1 MLVLS
6 ESNSYS
12 FANMVVKV
20 TDNTIAVDDTI
31 TPKPDLPDF
40 NVLIPTV
47 QDVGS
52 TNELELYY
60 PGEPNRYL
68 NNHGTP
74 NPLKYGFGP
83 DMIHG
88 VLSKPEA
95 GVGVYT
101 MNLRGPSATNAN
113 VLVSMKY
120 KVEKDVPYTD
130 EAGQQYYVDV
140 NGQLTTV
147 STDATPV
154 VRDVLHAKFVKSY
167 IDNCK
172 KWIDINEALN
182 SMYTETPDDDGYLTV
197 PFFGVMYRGASN
209 FGNNVYFSMFPKKA
223 EYDGKTYYH
232 LKVFDG
238 VTISTTD
245 SNYSLDVDSGIKY
258 NTTYYIE
265 NRFNEDY
272 PTMRFITAEGSN
284 EISAI
289 IDKYLYTVDE
299 LLSGTQANPEATF
312 SDIDPFSAKYFAFV
326 VDEGSID
333 TTLSGA
339 FTLAG
344 GDDGTETR
352 DELFKM
358 FFNGEILT
366 DISSTLRYRFNYIPD
381 AGYDADTIEAI
392 KKLVNKRIRM
402 TSATI
407 MIGGTD
413 SFQSALLEHQSK
425 HYDTMPNIR
434 QLARIQSPMMYNSF
448 IRRTIR
454 YPAMYFDLM
463 ALMDHFGRVGN
474 YYEPFAGADCRWTG
488 FIEDTMHYASE
499 TADYIN
505 SLQTNRINIVMK
517 DSEDGAYLADQQMN
531 TALTSDQT
539 ELNNAFLVSSMLY
552 DLVQLVHR
560 NHFKFNEAEEVRVFK
575 DGVDEAI
582 NTKYSKY
589 SASLSVDVYKLGTVG
604 RAKSANKIS
613 VTINC
618 KDINKWTDVDII
630 LTDD

>member
-1 MLVLS
+1 MLVLT
-6 ESNSYS
+6 ESNAYS

-20 TDNTIAVDDTI
+20 TDNTIAIDDTI
-31 TPKPDLPDF
+31 TPKPPVPDF
-40 NVLIPTV
+40 NILIPTV

-88 VLSKPEA
+88 VLSRSDS

-113 VLVSMKY
+113 MLVSMKY
-120 KVEKDVPYTD
+120 KVESAVPYLD
-130 EAGQQYYVDV
+130 EAGQQYYVDS
-140 NGQLTTV
+140 NGQITTV
-147 STDATPV
+147 STDATPIT
-154 VRDVLHAKFVKSY
+154 RDVLHIKFVKSF
-167 IDNCK
+167 INNCK
-172 KWIDINEALN
+172 KWTDINSALN
-182 SMYTETPDDDGYLTV
+182 DMYSEVEDDEGYKTV
-197 PFFGVMYRGASN
+197 PYFGVMYRGASS
-209 FGNNVYFSMFPKKA
+209 FGNNVHFSMFPKKA
-223 EYDGKTYYH
+223 EFDGKMYYY
-232 LKVFDG
+232 LKMFDG
-238 VTISTTD
+238 ITSTTSD
-245 SNYSLDVDSGIKY
+245 SNFSMDIDSGSKY

-265 NRFNEDY
+265 NRFNDTY
-272 PTMRFITAEGSN
+272 PTMRFITAETS
-284 EISAI
+284 EAI
-289 IDKYLYTVDE
+289 PNIVNKYLFTVDE
-299 LLSGTQANPEATF
+299 LISGTHNTPTTTF
-312 SDIDPFSAKYFAFV
+312 SDIDAFSANYFALV

-333 TTLSGA
+333 TTVSNA

-344 GDDGTETR
+344 GDDGVETR
-352 DELFKM
+352 DELFRM
-358 FFNGEILT
+358 FFDGEILG
-366 DISSTLRYRFNYIPD
+366 DISSVIRYHINYIPD
-381 AGYDADTIEAI
+381 QGYDADTIDAI
-392 KKLVNKRIRM
+392 KRLVDKRIRM
-402 TSATI
+402 TTSTI
-407 MIGGTD
+407 MIGGVD
-413 SFQSALLEHQSK
+413 GFQSALIEHQAK
-425 HYDTMPNIR
+425 HYNTMPNIR
-434 QLARIQSPMMYNSF
+434 QIARVQSPMMYNNF

-454 YPAMYFDLM
+454 YPAAYFDLM
-463 ALMDHFGRVGN
+463 ALMEHFARTGS

-488 FIEDTMHYASE
+488 FIEDTMTYASE

-531 TALTSDQT
+531 TLLTSDQT
-539 ELNNAFLVSSMLY
+539 ELNNAFMISNMLY

-575 DGVDEAI
+575 DAVDEVI
-582 NTKYSKY
+582 NTKYSKH
-589 SASLSVDVYKLGTVG
+589 SASLSVDVYKMGTIG
-604 RAKSANKIS
+604 RAKSANKIT

-618 KDINKWTDVDII
+618 KDINKFTDVDII